1 MSALF
6 DFRAFLTVLLL
17 FICTCTFVR
26 AKAPQLVDKRTGYAG
41 NSTMSAKCP
50 GNDTLTTEILKT
62 APCTPLLSA
71 DILDFA
77 ACYGRLRA

>member
-41 NSTMSAKCP
+41 NSTMSAK
-50 GNDTLTTEILKT
+50 
-62 APCTPLLSA
+62 
-71 DILDFA
+71 
-77 ACYGRLRA
+77 